1 MKTWPADVQRVGAV
15 LKDAGVESRLEEFG
29 QGTPTA
35 EDAAEAAGC
44 ELGQIVK
51 SLVFALADGRHAL
64 VMVPGD
70 RRADRQKVAAALGV
84 ERAKPTSPDD
94 VQRVTGF
101 RVGGVAPF
109 PLAGVEV
116 VVLDRLL
123 LTQDVVWVGAGSERH
138 MAALAPADLVKIA
151 KARVID
157 AVSDN
162 T

>member
-84 ERAKPTSPDD
+84 ERAKPASPDD
-94 VQRVTGF
+94 VLRVTGF
-101 RVGGVAPF
+101 RG
-109 PLAGVEV
+109 
-116 VVLDRLL
+116 R
-123 LTQDVVWVGAGSERH
+123 R
-138 MAALAPADLVKIA
+138 
-151 KARVID
+151 RR
-157 AVSDN
+157 AVSARGRRGTFSSTDCS
-162 T
+162 